1 MSDIVDK
8 KTKNL
13 ALQLLPMQLLSV
25 VIVALLAWFFVP
37 YYVEK
42 SAEEQAALAAEQ
54 VARNFLTLRTYYTD
68 NVVNKVLNSDG
79 NLIVDHGH
87 KTIANAIP
95 LPASLIFDM
104 GELLKDSQVQ
114 LKFYSPFP
122 FENRKDRQLDAY
134 GQAAW
139 LALTQNPNTPYVQH
153 TKMNGQEV
161 VRLAVADRMTSQVCI
176 DCHNSHPLSPKKDWH
191 LGDVRGVLEIS
202 SNISSQVSKGH
213 KLGLY
218 IVIGFVVLIGGMMA
232 MSFRITFVEFDKW
245 SNARKIHERELSD
258 ASMKANAA
266 SKAKSVFLANMSH
279 ELRTPLNAIIGYSE
293 ILSKGILGK
302 LNNAK
307 HEEYALDIYNCGNH
321 LLNLINDILDIS
333 KIEAKKEELSERI
346 IEVRLMMETSLQRV
360 RPLADQ
366 KGITLS
372 IDVPDHLPGLL
383 CDERRVVQVLINLL
397 NNAIKFTN
405 MGGHVDFTSEL
416 DGAGRHVVKVSDNG
430 RGIAQEHL
438 SRIIMPFEQIGDAF
452 DSPQEGTGL
461 GLTICKSLMKLHGG
475 DLEISSE
482 LGTGTTVTVT
492 FPPERTVPDTTDP
505 GQNPTLA

>member
-1 MSDIVDK
+1 MSELFDK

-13 ALQLLPMQLLSV
+13 ALQLLPMQFFSV
-25 VIVALLAWFFVP
+25 AIVAILAWFFVP

-42 SAEEQAALAAEQ
+42 SAEEQAALAADQ

-79 NLIVDHGH
+79 NLIVHHGH
-87 KTIANAIP
+87 KAIANAIP
-95 LPASLIFDM
+95 LPASLIHDM
-104 GELLKDSQVQ
+104 GELLKDSRVQ

-139 LALTQNPNTPYVQH
+139 RALTANPETPYVQY
-153 TKMNGQEV
+153 TKVNGHEV
-161 VRLAVADRMTSQVCI
+161 VRLAVADRMTSQVCV
-176 DCHNSHPLSPKKDWH
+176 DCHNSHPLSPKKDWS
-191 LGDVRGVLEIS
+191 LGAVRGVLEIS
-202 SNISSQVSKGH
+202 SDISSQVSKGH
-213 KLGLY
+213 TLGLY

-232 MSFRITFVEFDKW
+232 VSFRITFVEFDRW
-245 SNARKIHERELSD
+245 STARKTHERELFE
-258 ASMKANAA
+258 ASLKANAA

-333 KIEAKKEELSERI
+333 KIEAKKEDLSERVI
-346 IEVRLMMETSLQRV
+346 AVRVMMETSLQRV

-372 IDVPDHLPGLL
+372 INAADHHSGLL
-383 CDERRVVQVLINLL
+383 CDERRVVQVFINLL
-397 NNAIKFTN
+397 NNAIKFTDE
-405 MGGHVDFTSEL
+405 GGHVDFTSEL
-416 DGAGRHVVKVSDNG
+416 DDEGKQVVKVSDNG

-452 DSPQEGTGL
+452 NSPQEGTGL
-461 GLTICKSLMKLHGG
+461 GLTICKSLMRLHGG

-482 LGTGTTVTVT
+482 LGMGTTVTVK
-492 FPPERTVPDTTDP
+492 FPPERTIPYDE
-505 GQNPTLA
+505 N